1 MTLDAWKAKDAEE
14 RAALNAGTATSP
26 REANAGVS
34 DKLKAKWASGE
45 VKNELV
51 DYAPQSKVK
60 SKKNKKEDKED
71 KKITLAWGAPRDP
84 PQGGQGGSRGRGGDR
99 GDRRGGAPRGAPRG
113 GASRGGDGFPR
124 GGPRAGR
131 GNPATFKLDEEA
143 FPGLGSK

>member
-34 DKLKAKWASGE
+34 DKLKAKWASEE
-45 VKNELV
+45 VKNELE

-60 SKKNKKEDKED
+60 SKKENKQ
-71 KKITLAWGAPRDP
+71 KKKDILEWGLPQTS
-84 PQGGQGGSRGRGGDR
+84 QGGQSGSRGRGGDR

-113 GASRGGDGFPR
+113 GAPRGGDGFPR

-131 GNPATFKLDEEA
+131 GGAATFKLDEDS